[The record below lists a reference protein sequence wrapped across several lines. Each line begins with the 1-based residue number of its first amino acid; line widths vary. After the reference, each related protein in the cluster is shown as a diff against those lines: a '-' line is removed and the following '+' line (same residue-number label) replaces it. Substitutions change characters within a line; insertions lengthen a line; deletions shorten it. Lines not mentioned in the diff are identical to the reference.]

1 MALPCED
8 DPQSSDGV
16 PRASVG
22 DPRPS
27 RDVPLTLFDSF
38 ARLVLALTFLD
49 GILAHLYTAPAPDND
64 APARA
69 DDDPSPGDDGP
80 SRLDN
85 GLGAPGNRPGSER
98 IQGQGGAFARCALLI
113 LVPLWLLHRFP

>member
-1 MALPCED
+1 MALAYED
-8 DPQSSDGV
+8 DPQSSAGV

-49 GILAHLYTAPAPDND
+49 GILAHLYTGPAPDND
-64 APARA
+64 APVRA
-69 DDDPSPGDDGP
+69 HDDPSPGDDGP

-85 GLGAPGNRPGSER
+85 GLGAPGNRPCSER

>member
-1 MALPCED
+1 MALAYED
-8 DPQSSDGV
+8 DPQSSAGV
-16 PRASVG
+16 PRATVG
-22 DPRPS
+22 GPRPS

-49 GILAHLYTAPAPDND
+49 GILAHLYTGPAPDND

-69 DDDPSPGDDGP
+69 HDDPSAGGGDP

-85 GLGAPGNRPGSER
+85 GSGVPGNRPGSEH
-98 IQGQGGAFARCALLI
+98 IQGQGGAFARGALLI
-113 LVPLWLLHRFP
+113 LVSPWLFHRFP

>member
-1 MALPCED
+1 MALACED
-8 DPQSSDGV
+8 EPQSFAGD
-16 PRASVG
+16 PRAAVG
-22 DPRPS
+22 VPRPS

-49 GILAHLYTAPAPDND
+49 GILAHLYTGPAPDND

-69 DDDPSPGDDGP
+69 DDDPSAGGDDP
-80 SRLDN
+80 SQLGN

-98 IQGQGGAFARCALLI
+98 IQGQSGAFARCALLI

>member
-1 MALPCED
+1 MALAYED
-8 DPQSSDGV
+8 ETQSSAGV

-49 GILAHLYTAPAPDND
+49 GILAHLYIGPAPDND
-64 APARA
+64 VPARA
-69 DDDPSPGDDGP
+69 HDDPSAGGGDP
-80 SRLDN
+80 SQLDN
-85 GLGAPGNRPGSER
+85 GSGAPGNRPGSER
-98 IQGQGGAFARCALLI
+98 IQGGAFARCALLI

>member
-1 MALPCED
+1 MALAYED
-8 DPQSSDGV
+8 DPQSSAGV

-49 GILAHLYTAPAPDND
+49 GVLAHLYTGPAPDND

-69 DDDPSPGDDGP
+69 DDDPSAGDDGP

-85 GLGAPGNRPGSER
+85 GPGAPGNRSGSER
-98 IQGQGGAFARCALLI
+98 IQGQGGAFARGALLI
-113 LVPLWLLHRFP
+113 LVSLWLLHRFP

>member
-1 MALPCED
+1 MALAYED
-8 DPQSSDGV
+8 DPQSSAGV

-49 GILAHLYTAPAPDND
+49 GILAHLYIGPAPDND
-64 APARA
+64 VPARA
-69 DDDPSPGDDGP
+69 HDDPSAGDGDP
-80 SRLDN
+80 SQLDN

-98 IQGQGGAFARCALLI
+98 IQGHGGAFARCALLI
-113 LVPLWLLHRFP
+113 LVSLWLLHRFP